1 MWEDLASETNFDK
14 LKSDIDAFVNNT
26 KVLEYTFVKQY
37 THCGGKNLLSA
48 QQYQRSSLFC
58 VVKYS
63 SLPYSTVLVQ
73 ETVQYILYVVQYNT

>member
-1 MWEDLASETNFDK
+1 MDLASEKNFDK

-26 KVLEYTFVKQY
+26 DILKYTFVKQY
-37 THCGGKNLLSA
+37 THCGGNNLLSA